1 MMMNLWKSIFAIA
14 ALCVAVAACEPN
26 AKFKE
31 DMLASSGFKQ
41 VPPTTAA
48 QQASLKSLPPH
59 KLVQTTRKGK
69 VVWAY
74 SDPTICGCLYVGNQA
89 AYNAYLNKVTQQ
101 QQLDMRTVTVPS
113 GQEAGWDF
121 SAWPEAAMEP

>member
-1 MMMNLWKSIFAIA
+1 VGDDDESVEVDFRHFG
-14 ALCVAVAACEPN
+14 AVCRRGRLRAN

-74 SDPTICGCLYVGNQA
+74 SDPTICGCLYVGKPGR
-89 AYNAYLNKVTQQ
+89 L
-101 QQLDMRTVTVPS
+101 
-113 GQEAGWDF
+113 
-121 SAWPEAAMEP
+121 